1 MHTVSD
7 NVCFKFKNEYF
18 KTDNSS
24 LPIGGTLSSFL
35 AGCYSHEWLEEVK
48 KKAGALQNE
57 RKEYFYYVDDGSGIW
72 VGSVEGLLRFT
83 EEANKVNPKFQ
94 VTCEHTGGAK
104 KTLVVLDL
112 ELWVSN
118 GRIQYQFFRKETAK
132 NYCLPADSAHS
143 TTTKASYIQMECV
156 RIRCRCSKQEY
167 AWLHLENFRQ
177 RLVRGGYPRWFIS
190 LHFNNGFK
198 RYMGIVKKVQQGER
212 DMNRSRAFRVEHDTK
227 NKRGPPGE
235 EPTVWVPALSRKDTI
250 VGKLKAAARSS
261 GLGLVVREVAG
272 ENIKQRVCRAVI
284 NPTADN
290 KLGLAVADTFPE
302 DVDDPRWFL
311 SDVVYRFMCVHCEK
325 SYTGETKQPLCK
337 RAYQHWSG
345 YCRQSLDE
353 SALVEHHCN
362 EHPGLPLRLKLTDV
376 IPTKGFVDRKTTEAV
391 VQELEESDI
400 NRRIEG
406 ERTVGNLYL

>member
-1 MHTVSD
+1 M
-7 NVCFKFKNEYF
+7 
-18 KTDNSS
+18 
-24 LPIGGTLSSFL
+24 
-35 AGCYSHEWLEEVK
+35 
-48 KKAGALQNE
+48 
-57 RKEYFYYVDDGSGIW
+57 
-72 VGSVEGLLRFT
+72 
-83 EEANKVNPKFQ
+83 
-94 VTCEHTGGAK
+94 
-104 KTLVVLDL
+104 
-112 ELWVSN
+112 
-118 GRIQYQFFRKETAK
+118 
-132 NYCLPADSAHS
+132 
-143 TTTKASYIQMECV
+143 
-156 RIRCRCSKQEY
+156 
-167 AWLHLENFRQ
+167 
-177 RLVRGGYPRWFIS
+177 
-190 LHFNNGFK
+190 
-198 RYMGIVKKVQQGER
+198 
-212 DMNRSRAFRVEHDTK
+212 
-227 NKRGPPGE
+227 
-235 EPTVWVPALSRKDTI
+235 
-250 VGKLKAAARSS
+250 GKLKAAARSS

-337 RAYQHWSG
+337 RTYQHWYG

-376 IPTKGFVDRKTTEAV
+376 IPTKGFVDRKTIEAV
-391 VQELEESDI
+391 AQEVEGSDI